1 MQVSHKR
8 TFLYK
13 IQTGT
18 PVPVRGGHDCV
29 FRVRLYL
36 DTYAESELISAAL
49 QWNYGKV
56 MVVMPS
62 HSSHFLSPLRI
73 PLTLLVFH
81 KLSITHPGTNVWQC
95 FLLIR
100 LFFEKENIT
109 LQYSYMCISVHTYPY
124 TYSHTNFV
132 GYQSIT
138 GVLFTY
144 SGTSIVNLTM
154 TSVFQFSIA
163 APCTC

>member
-18 PVPVRGGHDCV
+18 PVPVRGGHGCV

-100 LFFEKENIT
+100 LFFLKKK
-109 LQYSYMCISVHTYPY
+109 
-124 TYSHTNFV
+124 
-132 GYQSIT
+132 
-138 GVLFTY
+138 
-144 SGTSIVNLTM
+144 TSL
-154 TSVFQFSIA
+154 FSIH
-163 APCTC
+163 TCVFLYIHTHAHTHTLILLATSQ